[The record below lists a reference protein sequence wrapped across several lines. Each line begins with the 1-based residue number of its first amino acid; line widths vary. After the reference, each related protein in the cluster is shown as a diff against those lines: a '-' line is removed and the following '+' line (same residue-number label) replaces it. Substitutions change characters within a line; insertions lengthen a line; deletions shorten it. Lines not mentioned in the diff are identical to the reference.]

1 MKLLLIYKKQEA
13 MKTMKSIYSFG
24 MGLLTMFVFLACS
37 SDSDS
42 EPIPAPEPPPVVEEP
57 DELEFR
63 VLAYV
68 DEASVKGHLGGS
80 DRVVK
85 AQMDKLFRN
94 ATNFWNKGSNK
105 LKYKYRYTLA
115 DMIVY
120 KGSSQDATFR
130 KKVYNDPMD
139 FSKYDVVILFD
150 CLQDNGETGNG
161 GAACGGGSDHRSVV
175 TVIAGPSKPLKV
187 FEDNT
192 YMTLAH
198 ELGHYRGVTDMYQ
211 YVIAAKDNPVSHEA
225 FDAPACIMRWTSDGV
240 WSDYAVNCMNL
251 SAGAKQI
258 GKVIPDFFNK
268 LYPKKIEFNVTVSGQ
283 PKGGI
288 TINLYGSRAGSSS
301 RSRDIYPEVFVTG
314 KTNSSGNY
322 ILNDAKKYFNPNRN
336 EFKNVP
342 TDLPYGRWFGFLAE
356 IISGSSK
363 KHVWLPEYEVQMP
376 YFEGEDTYK
385 VNVAL

>member
-1 MKLLLIYKKQEA
+1 MKAIKSICSFGIGLLI
-13 MKTMKSIYSFG
+13 IF
-24 MGLLTMFVFLACS
+24 MFWACS

-42 EPIPAPEPPPVVEEP
+42 EPIQVPEPPPVVEEP
-57 DELEFR
+57 NELEFR
-63 VLAYV
+63 ALVYI
-68 DEASVKGHLGGS
+68 DDASVKSHLGGS
-80 DRVVK
+80 DRVVR

-94 ATNFWNKGSNK
+94 TTNFWNKGSNK
-105 LKYKYRYTLA
+105 LKYKYRYTVA

-120 KGSSQDATFR
+120 KGSSQDETFR

-150 CLQDNGETGNG
+150 CLQDNGETGKG
-161 GAACGGGSDHRSVV
+161 GAACGGGSDYRSVV
-175 TVIAGPSKPLKV
+175 TVIAGSTPKKI
-187 FEDNT
+187 FEDDT

-211 YVIAAKDNPVSHEA
+211 YVIDAKNNPVSHEA
-225 FDAPACIMRWTSDGV
+225 FNAPACIMRWTSDGV

-251 SAGAKQI
+251 SAGAKQV

-268 LYPKKIEFNVTVSGQ
+268 LYPKKIEFNVTASGQ

-288 TINLYGSRAGSSS
+288 TINLYGSRAMSSS
-301 RSRDIYPEVFVTG
+301 RSCDIYRDVFISG
-314 KTNSSGNY
+314 KTNSSGKY
-322 ILNDAKKYFNPNRN
+322 ILTDAKKYFNPSRS
-336 EFKNVP
+336 EFPQIP

-356 IISGSSK
+356 VISGNSTK
-363 KHVWLPEYEVQMP
+363 YVWIPEYEVQMP

-385 VNVAL
+385 VTVAF